1 MKDIDAGTPD
11 TAAVATSAPAIPGRK
26 VLLGATLSLVLVACS
41 ERADAPP
48 STFSATDI
56 SSVEWGR
63 DFQLLD
69 HHGKPRSLADFK
81 GKVVMLFFGFTH
93 CPDIC
98 PTTLADMARVVHT
111 LGDDGSRVQG
121 LFVTVDP
128 KRDTAP
134 VLARYV
140 SAFHP
145 GFLGLHADE
154 PTTAALARE
163 FKFFYAMSPAPA
175 PEGYDMS
182 HGSAIY
188 VYDPQGRLRLLIGNT
203 DRSVDAMV
211 ADVRVLLNE

>member
-1 MKDIDAGTPD
+1 MMTKSLLV
-11 TAAVATSAPAIPGRK
+11 AA
-26 VLLGATLSLVLVACS
+26 LSLTLAACS
-41 ERADAPP
+41 ERANAPP
-48 STFSATDI
+48 SPFNATDI

-69 HHGKPRSLADFK
+69 HHGNRRSLADFN

-98 PTTLADMARVVHT
+98 PTALTDIAGVVEK

-128 KRDTAP
+128 KRDTPP

-145 GFLGLHADE
+145 SFLGLHADE
-154 PTTAALARE
+154 AMTAALAKE
-163 FKFFYAMSPAPA
+163 FKFFYGMSPAPA
-175 PEGYDMS
+175 EEGYDVS

-188 VYDPQGRLRLLIGNT
+188 VYDPQGRLRLLIDNT
-203 DRSVDAMV
+203 DRTVDAMV
-211 ADVRVLLNE
+211 ADVRLLLNE

>member
-1 MKDIDAGTPD
+1 MMAKSLLV
-11 TAAVATSAPAIPGRK
+11 AA
-26 VLLGATLSLVLVACS
+26 LSLVLAACGERTS
-41 ERADAPP
+41 EPP
-48 STFSATDI
+48 SPFTATDI
-56 SSVEWGR
+56 SRVEWGR

-81 GKVVMLFFGFTH
+81 GRVVMLFFGFTH

-98 PTTLADMARVVHT
+98 PTALTDIARVVDT
-111 LGDDGSRVQG
+111 LGDDGARVQG

-128 KRDTAP
+128 KRDTPP

-145 GFLGLHADE
+145 SLLGLHADE

-163 FKFFYAMSPAPA
+163 FKFFYAMSPAPVQ
-175 PEGYDMS
+175 EGYDVS

-188 VYDPQGRLRLLIGNT
+188 VYDPQGRLRLLISHT

-211 ADVRVLLNE
+211 ADVRLLLNE